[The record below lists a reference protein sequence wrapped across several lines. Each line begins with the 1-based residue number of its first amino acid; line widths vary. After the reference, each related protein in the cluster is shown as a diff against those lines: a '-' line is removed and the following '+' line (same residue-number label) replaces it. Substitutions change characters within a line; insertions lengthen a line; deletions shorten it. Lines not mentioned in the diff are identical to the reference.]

1 MRLFL
6 ATTFPAPIIAELNAR
21 VTPVKP
27 KLPAC
32 SWVRP
37 EAQHLT
43 FAFLGEQE
51 ESLIER
57 IAPQLASALGA
68 IPPFDATLHGCG
80 FFPNPRHARVGWV
93 GLEPE
98 QPFVEIAR
106 VVRDVITGCGIRLD
120 GGEFKPHLTL
130 MRIRDRWPPAS
141 IDTFQRA
148 LRDYRSATFRTSSIT
163 LYSSKL
169 NPAGAIHT
177 PLREFALS

>member
-6 ATTFPAPIIAELNAR
+6 ATTFPPAVIAELNAR
-21 VTPVKP
+21 LTPVKP
-27 KLPAC
+27 KLPAA
-32 SWVRP
+32 SWVRA

-51 ESLIER
+51 EALLER
-57 IAPQLASALGA
+57 ITAPLT
-68 IPPFDATLHGCG
+68 ATLSAIATFQATLCGAG

-93 GLEPE
+93 GLDPE
-98 QPFVEIAR
+98 LPFVEIAG
-106 VVRDVITGCGIRLD
+106 VVRDVVTRAGVKLD

-130 MRIRDRWPPAS
+130 MRMRDRWPPAS

-148 LRDYRSATFRTSSIT
+148 LRDYRSAEFTMTAVT

-169 NPAGAIHT
+169 GPGGAVHT
-177 PLREFALS
+177 PLHEFALS